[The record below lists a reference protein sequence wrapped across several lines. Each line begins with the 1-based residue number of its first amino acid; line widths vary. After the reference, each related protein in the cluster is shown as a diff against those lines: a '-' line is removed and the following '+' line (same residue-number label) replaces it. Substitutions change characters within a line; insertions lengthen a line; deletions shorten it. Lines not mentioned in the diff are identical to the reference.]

1 MLHRNAKLTPAG
13 RRLLVDRIASGR
25 PVAHVA
31 AEMGVA
37 RQTAH
42 RWWRRFVA
50 EGESGLQDRSC
61 RPRRSPR
68 RTPRAL
74 ERRIERLR
82 RRQKL
87 GPVRIGYRLGLAAS
101 TVYRVLC
108 RLGLQ
113 RLSWLDRPTGRVI
126 RRYEHPHP
134 GDLLHMDIKKLGRIP
149 PGGGWRAHGRGRAGA
164 RQRVGYAYI
173 HSAVDDHSRLAYSEV
188 LADERAVT
196 VVAFWRRALAWFA
209 DRGVTAQAVLTD
221 NGSAYR
227 SADFARACLAAGIRH
242 RRTRPYRP
250 QTNGKVERFNRTL
263 LEEWA
268 YVRVYRSEQARTAAL
283 ARWLHHYNHHRGHTA
298 LGGLPPVSRVTN
310 SRDST
315 PSGDG
320 PFPAAVVIHGS
331 GTSSRG
337 NGWYLSLALHL
348 QEQGIVV
355 LLPDKRGSEQSGGD
369 WRTSS
374 FEDLATDTVAAVS
387 YLGDQ
392 SDVPV
397 TSVGVV
403 GMSQGGRFAPLVANG
418 SPDVAWVVNVVGG
431 SVTMHEALRYEEIH
445 NLRQLGFLPG
455 VSDVMSYGTSY
466 LVRTV
471 GDPDFWT
478 AIGDFD
484 PLPHWDSL
492 AVPALVA
499 YGEDDTNV
507 RTEEST
513 RRFRALD
520 HPNIMVVVY
529 SGSGHG
535 IEDPEGQGNRI
546 FRRDAL
552 DDIANFIHR
561 NTT

>member
-227 SADFARACLAAGIRH
+227 SADFASACLARRHPPPPHAPLPAPDQRQGRALQPHAARGMGLRSRLPLRAGTHGR
-242 RRTRPYRP
+242 
-250 QTNGKVERFNRTL
+250 
-263 LEEWA
+263 
-268 YVRVYRSEQARTAAL
+268 ARAL
-283 ARWLHHYNHHRGHTA
+283 AAPLQSPPRSHRPRRSTSGQPCHQPPGTVH
-298 LGGLPPVSRVTN
+298 LGG
-310 SRDST
+310 RD
-315 PSGDG
+315 
-320 PFPAAVVIHGS
+320 H
-331 GTSSRG
+331 
-337 NGWYLSLALHL
+337 
-348 QEQGIVV
+348 
-355 LLPDKRGSEQSGGD
+355 GGD
-369 WRTSS
+369 
-374 FEDLATDTVAAVS
+374 
-387 YLGDQ
+387 
-392 SDVPV
+392 
-397 TSVGVV
+397 
-403 GMSQGGRFAPLVANG
+403 
-418 SPDVAWVVNVVGG
+418 
-431 SVTMHEALRYEEIH
+431 
-445 NLRQLGFLPG
+445 
-455 VSDVMSYGTSY
+455 
-466 LVRTV
+466 
-471 GDPDFWT
+471 
-478 AIGDFD
+478 
-484 PLPHWDSL
+484 
-492 AVPALVA
+492 
-499 YGEDDTNV
+499 
-507 RTEEST
+507 
-513 RRFRALD
+513 
-520 HPNIMVVVY
+520 
-529 SGSGHG
+529 
-535 IEDPEGQGNRI
+535 
-546 FRRDAL
+546 
-552 DDIANFIHR
+552 
-561 NTT
+561 

>member
-1 MLHRNAKLTPAG
+1 MHGLRLKFSRKPLLGPEG
-13 RRLLVDRIASGR
+13 WIRRPWRMALLLLVAVLFLPVVITQLAGLVTGSKGR
-25 PVAHVA
+25 HF
-31 AEMGVA
+31 
-37 RQTAH
+37 T
-42 RWWRRFVA
+42 
-50 EGESGLQDRSC
+50 
-61 RPRRSPR
+61 
-68 RTPRAL
+68 
-74 ERRIERLR
+74 
-82 RRQKL
+82 
-87 GPVRIGYRLGLAAS
+87 
-101 TVYRVLC
+101 
-108 RLGLQ
+108 
-113 RLSWLDRPTGRVI
+113 RPT
-126 RRYEHPHP
+126 
-134 GDLLHMDIKKLGRIP
+134 
-149 PGGGWRAHGRGRAGA
+149 
-164 RQRVGYAYI
+164 
-173 HSAVDDHSRLAYSEV
+173 
-188 LADERAVT
+188 
-196 VVAFWRRALAWFA
+196 
-209 DRGVTAQAVLTD
+209 
-221 NGSAYR
+221 
-227 SADFARACLAAGIRH
+227 
-242 RRTRPYRP
+242 
-250 QTNGKVERFNRTL
+250 
-263 LEEWA
+263 LEEA
-268 YVRVYRSEQARTAAL
+268 SYTGVQFRNSAQNLNL
-283 ARWLHHYNHHRGHTA
+283 AGMLF
-298 LGGLPPVSRVTN
+298 V
-310 SRDST
+310 

-355 LLPDKRGSEQSGGD
+355 LLPDKRGSEQSSGD

-445 NLRQLGFLPG
+445 NLRQLRFLPG

>member
-196 VVAFWRRALAWFA
+196 VVAFWRRALAGFA

-310 SRDST
+310 
-315 PSGDG
+315 
-320 PFPAAVVIHGS
+320 
-331 GTSSRG
+331 
-337 NGWYLSLALHL
+337 
-348 QEQGIVV
+348 
-355 LLPDKRGSEQSGGD
+355 
-369 WRTSS
+369 
-374 FEDLATDTVAAVS
+374 
-387 YLGDQ
+387 
-392 SDVPV
+392 
-397 TSVGVV
+397 
-403 GMSQGGRFAPLVANG
+403 
-418 SPDVAWVVNVVGG
+418 
-431 SVTMHEALRYEEIH
+431 
-445 NLRQLGFLPG
+445 LPG
-455 VSDVMSYGTSY
+455 Q
-466 LVRTV
+466 
-471 GDPDFWT
+471 
-478 AIGDFD
+478 
-484 PLPHWDSL
+484 
-492 AVPALVA
+492 
-499 YGEDDTNV
+499 
-507 RTEEST
+507 
-513 RRFRALD
+513 
-520 HPNIMVVVY
+520 Y
-529 SGSGHG
+529 S
-535 IEDPEGQGNRI
+535 
-546 FRRDAL
+546 
-552 DDIANFIHR
+552 
-561 NTT
+561 